1 MEDYKKKLMKAQDG
15 DKDAIKDL
23 GVCTIPPKLVEPSP
37 SLTWRT
43 LKVDFKEIVA
53 ISFAA
58 KILRH
63 TFLLETTGELLKMLV
78 YLTNFNL
85 KIQVTPTLDKVL

>member
-15 DKDAIKDL
+15 DKDTIKDL
-23 GVCTIPPKLVEPSP
+23 GVCTIPPKLVERSP

-43 LKVDFKEIVA
+43 LKADFKEIVA

-58 KILRH
+58 KILGH
-63 TFLLETTGELLKMLV
+63 TFLLETSRELLKMLV
-78 YLTNFNL
+78 YVANF
-85 KIQVTPTLDKVL
+85 KFEMKF